1 MKSSKIIESY
11 RRAAPDDRT
20 REQILR
26 RVLSSTAASPGE
38 RTMHMKRR
46 NMTRVALTAAI
57 IAACMTALGIG
68 GYAAVQSWS
77 LPDPTPMPAGHEG
90 NYDIHQT
97 SDYGEEALRTESETN
112 QPEDEETLSDVWF
125 IREAVSILNA
135 VGLADVS
142 TEEMSVIRQNNL
154 PYNREEAEVVFTSG
168 EVETSVTFRADNGRL
183 QCISSIDGFEELAEA
198 AVGNDKEAEAC
209 ARRYMEK
216 LPVPQDY
223 KLSHI
228 EKYDAC
234 YWTLDFS
241 REIEPGVFNV
251 YETVRISVNP
261 QNGRLTGLTVFNFP
275 LIDDHDENDVAL
287 TLEEALKIGAEA
299 VFGTDAWED
308 TFTVSKAEVGIV
320 LPNWVWTDN
329 MAVDA
334 RYAENTRYAWDI
346 RFVNPNSEC
355 ADECMVWVDLYTGEV
370 LGGDRTA

>member
-26 RVLSSTAASPGE
+26 RVLSSTAASPDE
-38 RTMHMKRR
+38 RTMYMKKR
-46 NMTRVALTAAI
+46 NITRVALTAAI

-77 LPDPTPMPAGHEG
+77 LPDPTPMPTGHEG
-90 NYDIHQT
+90 NYDVHQT
-97 SDYGEEALRTESETN
+97 ADYGEEVLSAGSETE
-112 QPEDEETLSDVWF
+112 QTGGETDMTDIWF
-125 IREAVSILNA
+125 IREAVGILNA

-154 PYNREEAEVVFTSG
+154 PYNREEAEVVFARG
-168 EVETSVTFRADNGRL
+168 EVKTSVTFRADNGRL
-183 QCISSIDGFEELAEA
+183 QHISSIDGFEELAEA
-198 AVGNDKEAEAC
+198 AIGNDEEAEAC
-209 ARRYMEK
+209 ARRYIEK

-241 REIEPGVFNV
+241 REIEPGVFNA

-261 QNGRLTGLTVFNFP
+261 QNGRLAGLNVFNFP
-275 LIDDHDENDVAL
+275 LIDDHGEEDAPL
-287 TLEEALKIGAEA
+287 TWEEALEIGAGA
-299 VFGTDAWED
+299 VFGSREWENA
-308 TFTVSKAEVGIV
+308 FTVSKAEVEIV
-320 LPNWVWTDN
+320 LPNWVWTDRWTI
-329 MAVDA
+329 DA
-334 RYAENTRYAWDI
+334 RYAENTRFAWVI
-346 RFVNPNSEC
+346 IFENTGSET
-355 ADECMVWVDLYTGEV
+355 ADMRQVWVDLYTGEV
-370 LGGDRTA
+370 LGGDATK